1 MGKVLIACDESQTVD
16 DAILPELWCK
26 DGWRC

>member
-1 MGKVLIACDESQTVD
+1 MDKEYIERRADTFD

-26 DGWRC
+26 DGRRC